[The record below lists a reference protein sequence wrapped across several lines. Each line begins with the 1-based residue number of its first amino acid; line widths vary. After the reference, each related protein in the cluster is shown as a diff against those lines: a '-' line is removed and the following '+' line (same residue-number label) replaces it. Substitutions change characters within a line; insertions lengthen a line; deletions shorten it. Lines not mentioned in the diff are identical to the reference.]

1 MQAFHDPIRQL
12 NYIQQ
17 SLTHDKKPLGLFLS
31 AGCGLAVRIKNGSA
45 DLPLIPDIVGLTE
58 ALADKLPVG
67 SDARRVFDGIS
78 KQLKDDGLAA
88 PNLEDILGHI
98 RSLKLVAGGEKVRG
112 FSAGELGDSDDL
124 ICKAIFELVNKT
136 LPDKTTPHH
145 SVASWIGAIPRSDP
159 VSLFTTN
166 YDLLF
171 EQALEEIRVPYF
183 DGFVGSRQTFF
194 DPHAIEQDKLPPRWA
209 RLWKLHGSINWWQ
222 DKNGTIFRGGL
233 EESNGQRRII
243 HPSHLKYDESRRMPY
258 LAMTDQ
264 LKAFLRQPFS
274 VLVSCGYSFRDI
286 HINATLMEGLQGNPS
301 ATLFGIVHGELNRYS
316 KATSEAIC
324 RANFNLLAVDQAI
337 IGTKCLPWQEKAHS
351 DAIIEHT
358 GIDWEPKDP
367 ADTSSSKVAKFN
379 LGDFVRFGDLL
390 REITGMTRTPES
402 EKNVR

>member
-194 DPHAIEQDKLPPRWA
+194 DPTRSNRTNFRLDGRVYGNCMAPSIGGRIRMEQYFA
-209 RLWKLHGSINWWQ
+209 VGWKRAMAKDASSTLLISNTT
-222 DKNGTIFRGGL
+222 KV
-233 EESNGQRRII
+233 EE
-243 HPSHLKYDESRRMPY
+243 
-258 LAMTDQ
+258 
-264 LKAFLRQPFS
+264 
-274 VLVSCGYSFRDI
+274 C
-286 HINATLMEGLQGNPS
+286 
-301 ATLFGIVHGELNRYS
+301 
-316 KATSEAIC
+316 
-324 RANFNLLAVDQAI
+324 
-337 IGTKCLPWQEKAHS
+337 
-351 DAIIEHT
+351 HT
-358 GIDWEPKDP
+358 
-367 ADTSSSKVAKFN
+367 
-379 LGDFVRFGDLL
+379 
-390 REITGMTRTPES
+390 
-402 EKNVR
+402 